1 MHKSSGQPLTS
12 ERHINSQSFNTR
24 LKSSFQWYK
33 ITLLLFFY
41 LQLLQQSVLT
51 TVKTTFPLQDT
62 RDTAYCDR
70 SNAIYIV
77 MKMKFFMSQYFN
89 FSFCHSSIH
98 RSTPH
103 QHLHCKIFIPLL
115 FSKGHAVRQHILF
128 TVIPISSPP
137 IGICI
142 TKTPPW
148 D

>member
-12 ERHINSQSFNTR
+12 ERHINSHSTLDWRVHSNGT
-24 LKSSFQWYK
+24 K

-51 TVKTTFPLQDT
+51 TVETTFPLQDT
-62 RDTAYCDR
+62 RDTACCDR
-70 SNAIYIV
+70 CNAIYIV
-77 MKMKFFMSQYFN
+77 MKMKWFMSQYFN

-98 RSTPH
+98 RSTLH